1 MKIIVCVDNSG
12 GMIFNNRRQSRDK
25 AVIADIM
32 GDVAGGR
39 LALFEY
45 SMPLFKDYENVFC
58 VSEAAEA
65 GEYPL
70 FVENPEN
77 ISGVSFDEL
86 TVYRWNRDYPHD
98 KAFDCDFSNF
108 SCISV
113 TEFSG
118 NSHEKITKCVY
129 TECENG

>member
-1 MKIIVCVDNSG
+1 MKIIICADN
-12 GMIFNNRRQSRDK
+12 GMGMMFNNRRQSRDK

-32 GDVAGGR
+32 NDVGAGR
-39 LALFEY
+39 LAVLEY
-45 SMPLFKDYENVFC
+45 SLPLFADYENVFC
-58 VSEAAEA
+58 VNEAAQA
-65 GEYPL
+65 CEYPL

-77 ISGVSFDEL
+77 INGVSFDEL

-98 KAFDCDFSNF
+98 KVFDCDFSGL
-108 SCISV
+108 SCVSV
-113 TEFSG
+113 TEFTG

>member
-1 MKIIVCVDNSG
+1 M
-12 GMIFNNRRQSRDK
+12 FNNRRQSRDK

-32 GDVAGGR
+32 SDIADGR
-39 LALFEY
+39 LAVFEY
-45 SMPLFKDYENVFC
+45 SLPLFKEYENVFC

-65 GEYPL
+65 GGYPL

-77 ISGVSFDEL
+77 INGVSFDKL

-98 KAFDCDFSNF
+98 KAFDCDFSSF
-108 SCISV
+108 SCVSV
-113 TEFSG
+113 SEFGG